1 MTNFIE
7 DQSAP
12 SLLAKDWGVSVLIG
26 SGESGNRMETGQ
38 SGSTTANTNVPRA
51 ARSENEYNLTMN
63 SAKKSE
69 FFSFLDKVL
78 RIQIP
83 DKLINSSME
92 EMEISP
98 KKIKMNEEEMSS
110 DSIDSGKKF
119 QFYFSYINYYIYY

>member
-1 MTNFIE
+1 VTNFIE

-12 SLLAKDWGVSVLIG
+12 NLLAKDWGVSVLIG

-38 SGSTTANTNVPRA
+38 SGSTTAAVVPK
-51 ARSENEYNLTMN
+51 SENEYNLIMN

-98 KKIKMNEEEMSS
+98 KKIRMNDEEMSS
-110 DSIDSGKKF
+110 DSVDSG
-119 QFYFSYINYYIYY
+119 